1 MEPSKGASHTP
12 VGSGSVGCQVGL
24 VFPDCVEQDQPGLGV
39 IPLDPKQAGR
49 KMSAKPCEKG
59 GDELMP
65 HRAEFMGLAQAGQGT
80 PEGWMLQPFTPG
92 SLSPLAS
99 TGVG

>member
-1 MEPSKGASHTP
+1 
-12 VGSGSVGCQVGL
+12 
-24 VFPDCVEQDQPGLGV
+24 
-39 IPLDPKQAGR
+39 
-49 KMSAKPCEKG
+49 MSAKPCEKR

-65 HRAEFMGLAQAGQGT
+65 RRAEFMGLAQAGQGT
-80 PEGWMLQPFTPG
+80 PEGWVLQPFTPG